1 MSVAPPIVLDSPPR
15 QLRPHTSQ
23 TARTHQHTAITID
36 ITPSASS
43 DHASAAS
50 NTGLDTPQRTI
61 RRKQR
66 MTLLKQK
73 SSPSLR
79 QRASVPVLAIG
90 RASAPV
96 SAPHPSQIF
105 TQAAAPVLPDV
116 PLGHP
121 SRPYYTAI
129 RPQGL
134 SRPGT
139 PRPQPPQLAHS
150 RSRSQPLVQTTVTS
164 PTHARS
170 HSHHNAHSRS
180 ESRSRSPHRPDHSS
194 YPRNPSPFHPPGFG
208 FGYGGSMP
216 ASMGCSMSG
225 EMEMRM
231 SLARWRSVDGE
242 ALNSSDAGISD
253 GNQEPG
259 YRFRETASPRV
270 KSKGLK
276 IGGRVKKLGMGLLEL
291 VLGRK

>member
-15 QLRPHTSQ
+15 QPRPHTSQ
-23 TARTHQHTAITID
+23 AAGTHQHTAITID
-36 ITPSASS
+36 ITPSAGS

-96 SAPHPSQIF
+96 SNPHPSQIF
-105 TQAAAPVLPDV
+105 TQAATPMLPDV

-139 PRPQPPQLAHS
+139 PRPQQPPPSHS
-150 RSRSQPLVQTTVTS
+150 RSRSQPLVQTTVIGTAH
-164 PTHARS
+164 TRS
-170 HSHHNAHSRS
+170 HSHHNAHSQPN
-180 ESRSRSPHRPDHSS
+180 SRSRSPHRPDHSP

-208 FGYGGSMP
+208 FGYGGSVP

-231 SLARWRSVDGE
+231 SLARWRSVDGVP
-242 ALNSSDAGISD
+242 LNSNDARISD
-253 GNQEPG
+253 GGREPG
-259 YRFRETASPRV
+259 YRFRETAPPHA